1 MHRVA
6 VSIVPKPPPPQQ
18 QQQPPLP
25 PPRVLVLLV
34 LVLVLVLLLL
44 PCDYYDNYLVE
55 LELLVG
61 TAHVPHLLV
70 QHAWLGSGF
79 RLGLGEGKG

>member
-1 MHRVA
+1 
-6 VSIVPKPPPPQQ
+6 
-18 QQQPPLP
+18 
-25 PPRVLVLLV
+25 V
-34 LVLVLVLLLL
+34 LVLVLVLL